1 MQHNREAIIDK
12 ILSIRANLPREN
24 FYAKK
29 AAEEGGCGVTGFISS
44 VPVRGRHIFEPSVQ
58 MHNRGNGKGGGI
70 AAVGLSAQS
79 LGVSQDVLDT
89 HYLLQV
95 ALLDP
100 QARPEVESS
109 SIDPFFSI
117 HKAGPVPTLD
127 DYRDIEGLEVKP
139 PDVWRYFVRVKEDVL
154 DRFITENS
162 LADMDPRKAEDEFVY
177 QNTFKLNQKFYAS
190 LGDQKAFVLSHG
202 RNIMILKIVG
212 YAEQVAQYYLLEDF
226 KAHGWIAHQRYPTKG
241 RVWHPGGAHPFI
253 GMDEAL
259 VHNGDFAN
267 YHAVAE
273 YLKQNNIFPQFLTD
287 TEVSVL
293 LLDLLNRTF
302 EYPIEYIIE
311 AMAPTSEH
319 DFDLLP
325 ADKRQVYRQ
334 IQSHH
339 VHGSPDGPWFFIIA
353 RNNPYQNFFQ
363 LIGITDTAMLRPQV
377 FALQEGD
384 GAQIGL
390 ICSEKQAIDA
400 TLQNLAAE
408 DARFSP
414 IADKY
419 WNARGGSAADG
430 GAFLFTVADAGKND
444 GSKKL
449 VCTNKFGEVVE
460 VPQHQQFYKYAPQ
473 ISAPE
478 TSAAVS
484 NAVQA
489 GFAATDVSAFIQDC
503 SRQLSGWDFNTLTSF
518 CRELEKQA
526 QISDENKAKAIA
538 ALTYLN
544 DRRYATGNLKRSS
557 VLRILRDSLTAIFS
571 AIPLLKDT
579 GTGSYR
585 HIDWKTRNTLRAPR
599 EAEKILVLNAA
610 KFPPEGDDCD
620 SRLICAAYHL
630 GWRQFILY
638 GYRGQRFCGCGLGEK
653 ADDVRMDVYDSSGD
667 YLASGIDGPQIVV
680 HGNGQDQLGQIMKN
694 GRLVIYGDVGQTF
707 MYGAKGGTVF
717 VMGNAAG
724 RPLINAVGRPR
735 VVINGTCLD
744 YLAESFMAGDPLKGG
759 GFVILNGMEFCEDG
773 SLREQQSPY
782 PGSNLF
788 SLASGGAIYIRD
800 PHRKVVDNQLN
811 GGEIVNLTPADWNL
825 MLPYLEENEKLFGIS
840 IQNDLLTVAGRI
852 RQYSDVYRK
861 VQAVKLDV
869 LAMESTASEEYG
881 TDWQEELE
889 HMDIIEQ
896 PIKDKA

>member
-1 MQHNREAIIDK
+1 M
-12 ILSIRANLPREN
+12 
-24 FYAKK
+24 
-29 AAEEGGCGVTGFISS
+29 
-44 VPVRGRHIFEPSVQ
+44 
-58 MHNRGNGKGGGI
+58 
-70 AAVGLSAQS
+70 
-79 LGVSQDVLDT
+79 
-89 HYLLQV
+89 
-95 ALLDP
+95 
-100 QARPEVESS
+100 
-109 SIDPFFSI
+109 
-117 HKAGPVPTLD
+117 
-127 DYRDIEGLEVKP
+127 
-139 PDVWRYFVRVKEDVL
+139 L
-154 DRFITENS
+154 DRFIAENG
-162 LADMDPRKAEDEFVY
+162 LADMDPRKAEDEFIY
-177 QNTFKLNQKFYAS
+177 QNSFKLNQKFYAS

-311 AMAPTSEH
+311 AMTPTSEH

-325 ADKRQVYRQ
+325 ADRQQVYRQ

-339 VHGSPDGPWFFIIA
+339 VHGSPDGPWLFIIA
-353 RNNPYQNFFQ
+353 RNNPYENFFQ

-384 GAQIGL
+384 GVQIGL

-408 DARFSP
+408 DPRFSP

-430 GAFLFTVADAGKND
+430 GAFLFTVADAGKGD

-449 VCTNKFGEVVE
+449 TCTNKFGEAVE
-460 VPQHQQFYKYAPQ
+460 TLQDQLFYKYTPQ
-473 ISAPE
+473 ISAPDKAE
-478 TSAAVS
+478 EISGSVK
-484 NAVQA
+484 A
-489 GFAATDVSAFIQDC
+489 GFAAPDLSAFIQNC
-503 SRQLSGWDFNTLTSF
+503 SRQLSGWDFNTLTYF

-526 QISDENKAKAIA
+526 EISDENKAKAIA
-538 ALTYLN
+538 ALTFLN
-544 DRRYATGNLKRSS
+544 DRRYPTGNLKRSS
-557 VLRILRDSLTAIFS
+557 VLRILRDSLTAIFNAS
-571 AIPLLKDT
+571 PPLKDT
-579 GTGSYR
+579 GAGSYR

-599 EAEKILVLNAA
+599 GVEKILVLDAA
-610 KFPPEGDDCD
+610 KFPPEGEECD
-620 SRLICAAYHL
+620 SRLICAAYGL

-667 YLASGIDGPQIVV
+667 YLASGIDGPQIMV
-680 HGNGQDQLGQIMKN
+680 HGNGQDQLGQIMKS
-694 GRLVIYGDVGQTF
+694 GRLVVYGDVGQTF

-759 GFVILNGMEFCEDG
+759 GFVILNGMEFSEDG
-773 SLREQQSPY
+773 ALREQQAPY

-825 MLPYLEENEKLFGIS
+825 ILPYLEENEKLFGIS
-840 IQNDLLTVAGRI
+840 IQNDLLTVAGKI

-881 TDWQEELE
+881 TDWQEEFE
-889 HMDIIEQ
+889 DMDLRSIL
-896 PIKDKA
+896 